1 MKIALIITGQLRT
14 YKLCGE
20 IIKNTIIDRYDTDV
34 FLSINKVNKLQYEN
48 LNNTNDSSEADI
60 QNAVDLYKPKDIF
73 ICDNYETVYTNLT
86 VNDNY
91 KENRLILEQ
100 YYIVKQG
107 YRLLMNYINKHNT
120 KYDAIVR
127 VRFDQFIWSSTSN
140 KLSSFVISNSLGHRR
155 IFYDTENIIKV
166 IDICKELTTEIDN
179 PLSNEIYAFGQG
191 DTHNS
196 NYKWVND
203 QFWVHSME
211 TIDIIANFYDNIIPI
226 INEVLPL
233 NLNPTNCP
241 YYELI
246 LWVFLKRNGIHIQNS
261 KVIGEF
267 CNEFVL

>member
-48 LNNTNDSSEADI
+48 LNNANDSSESDI
-60 QNAVDLYKPKDIF
+60 QDAVDFYKPKDVA
-73 ICDNYETVYTNLT
+73 ICNDYENVYSELT
-86 VNDNY
+86 VNKDY

-107 YRLLMNYINKHNT
+107 YQLLINYINTHQT
-120 KYDAIVR
+120 KYDAIIR
-127 VRFDQFIWSSTSN
+127 VRFDQFIWSSTSSV
-140 KLSSFVISNSLGHRR
+140 LSNFVNTNSFGHRR
-155 IFYDTENIIKV
+155 IFYNTENIIKV
-166 IDICKELTTEIDN
+166 RDLCKELTTEIDH
-179 PLSNEIYAFGQG
+179 PASNEIYVYGKG

-203 QFWVHSME
+203 QFWVHSMD

-233 NLNPTNCP
+233 NLNPTNCA
-241 YYELI
+241 YFELI
-246 LWVFLKRNGIHIQNS
+246 LWVFFKNNGIHIEKS
-261 KVIGEF
+261 RVIGEF
-267 CNEFVL
+267 CNEFIL